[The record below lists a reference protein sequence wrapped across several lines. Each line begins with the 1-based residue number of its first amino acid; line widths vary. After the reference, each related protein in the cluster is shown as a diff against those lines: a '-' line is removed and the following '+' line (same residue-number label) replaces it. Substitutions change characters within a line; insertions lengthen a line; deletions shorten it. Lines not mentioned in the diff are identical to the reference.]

1 MLSKID
7 KLSSATRGPGRWP
20 RWRGLDPTVQQMDG
34 CWQAG
39 STVYRTVGCAGSDL
53 DPIVSR
59 SKHRANTTH
68 VPYRLNRK
76 KLRHSKEMHDFA
88 VAGTVA
94 GPYDVPLPR
103 ARARQ
108 GTRTRQPGGS
118 PTGRCAAVV
127 KYE

>member
-59 SKHRANTTH
+59 SKHRANTTN
-68 VPYRLNRK
+68 VPYRLN
-76 KLRHSKEMHDFA
+76 HSKEKHDFP

-94 GPYDVPLPR
+94 VQTLRRPTPEGESPAGNSYET
-103 ARARQ
+103 ARLVAYWSLR
-108 GTRTRQPGGS
+108 RRS
-118 PTGRCAAVV
+118 EV
-127 KYE
+127 